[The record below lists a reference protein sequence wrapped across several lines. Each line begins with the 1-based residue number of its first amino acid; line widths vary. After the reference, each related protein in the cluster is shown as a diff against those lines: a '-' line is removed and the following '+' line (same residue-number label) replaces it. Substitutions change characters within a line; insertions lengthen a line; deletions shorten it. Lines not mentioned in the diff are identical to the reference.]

1 MTVFSAFLSD
11 FNLIVFL
18 FNASEILGLHFLC
31 GVAIEFQIK
40 VALVNFELAK

>member
-1 MTVFSAFLSD
+1 MT
-11 FNLIVFL
+11 L